1 MNLLFSMIDAFYN
14 TVLQMFHDIDYTAIG
29 IMTLLESTFLPFPS
43 EIPMTIVGIQSARG
57 TMNPLVGLLV
67 GLLGVWA

>member
-1 MNLLFSMIDAFYN
+1 MNVLFPMIDTFYN
-14 TVLQMFHDIDYTAIG
+14 TVLHLFHSVDYTAIG

-57 TMNPLVGLLV
+57 TMNPFIGLFV
-67 GLLGVWA
+67 